1 MTVYTVHEP
10 GDAPADRIARG
21 ESLQFV
27 KEGIAWWALLF
38 PVLWLLYQRLWI
50 VLIGF
55 LALVFVLEAGL
66 ALAGFGDTSAALCA
80 LVVQVVFAM
89 EANDLR
95 RWTLGRRGYRMVGAV
110 TGSSRTEA
118 ELKFFSGWLDA
129 PAPAAPPAP
138 AQAPVPAPPPASAQ
152 SVSAGSEE
160 VVGLFPEGQR

>member
-10 GDAPADRIARG
+10 SDAPADPVARA
-21 ESLQFV
+21 ERVEFV
-27 KEGIAWWALLF
+27 KEGVAWWALFF

-95 RWTLGRRGYRMVGAV
+95 RWTLSRRGYRTIGAV
-110 TGSSRTEA
+110 TGNNRTEA
-118 ELKFFSGWLDA
+118 ELKFFSGWQGTQA
-129 PAPAAPPAP
+129 RSAPP
-138 AQAPVPAPPPASAQ
+138 APVPAPPPASAQ
-152 SVSAGSEE
+152 PASAGSEE